1 MDKDRDFTNIEGNLQ
16 AHFVGRQA
24 ELEQLKRWGKRKNI
38 PLIIHGPPGIG
49 KTSLAFMYKHISR
62 SDYNKQFFLQGGMFK
77 DPNAVI
83 PFIKTQVGDTS
94 DQKVLVILDGL
105 DELPPTN
112 LNMADL
118 IVQMSLSSSRTN
130 WLLTTRALA
139 LSYQLSMPRPT
150 LTSSDDFE
158 SLKLGGLSS
167 KEVES
172 LIRKKFDQFR
182 ISDVEFAKLQNMIVH
197 QLRGHPLFLNFVID
211 AYSQN
216 TDLDK
221 IAFEVGEKLR
231 RDLTNILLV
240 FNQGRISAIPASQ
253 LTSQKV
259 ITPSNLIIPTTP
271 YINLPRLTSFWRQQL
286 ETFEYLLNDPSTK
299 ERDYQEFFEKNPH
312 FLKGLQYNRVVAQ
325 PMLEREPEEAGNLI
339 PDFFLQ
345 PLDSQYADILD
356 LKLPTEKLVV
366 GSKDRL
372 HFSAAVHNAI
382 AQVREYRDYFED
394 PLNRKKV
401 FEKYGLTSYR
411 PSAAII
417 IGRTPE
423 DITDEKIKQIAESN
437 PSYLKIITYDQ
448 LFLQMKQ
455 MLNLVS

>member
-150 LTSSDDFE
+150 
-158 SLKLGGLSS
+158 
-167 KEVES
+167 
-172 LIRKKFDQFR
+172 
-182 ISDVEFAKLQNMIVH
+182 
-197 QLRGHPLFLNFVID
+197 
-211 AYSQN
+211 
-216 TDLDK
+216 
-221 IAFEVGEKLR
+221 
-231 RDLTNILLV
+231 
-240 FNQGRISAIPASQ
+240 
-253 LTSQKV
+253 
-259 ITPSNLIIPTTP
+259 
-271 YINLPRLTSFWRQQL
+271 
-286 ETFEYLLNDPSTK
+286 
-299 ERDYQEFFEKNPH
+299 
-312 FLKGLQYNRVVAQ
+312 
-325 PMLEREPEEAGNLI
+325 
-339 PDFFLQ
+339 
-345 PLDSQYADILD
+345 
-356 LKLPTEKLVV
+356 
-366 GSKDRL
+366 
-372 HFSAAVHNAI
+372 
-382 AQVREYRDYFED
+382 
-394 PLNRKKV
+394 
-401 FEKYGLTSYR
+401 
-411 PSAAII
+411 
-417 IGRTPE
+417 
-423 DITDEKIKQIAESN
+423 
-437 PSYLKIITYDQ
+437 
-448 LFLQMKQ
+448 
-455 MLNLVS
+455 